1 MRTVES
7 LHKDIDMAIQLLNM
21 LKRTGITEEYI
32 FMNRERKYKVNYESV
47 KRTRMIIN
55 DILAGKMENNNETTE

>member
-21 LKRTGITEEYI
+21 LKRTGITEDYD
-32 FMNRERKYKVNYESV
+32 FRNRERKYIVNYESV
-47 KRTRMIIN
+47 KRTRMIVN
-55 DILAGKMENNNETTE
+55 DILAGKGV